1 MEKFSRKPI
10 GERSSFWYSR
20 GMVTIDIEH
29 VTKRFTPTS
38 IAVDRVS
45 LQIPSGSLFF
55 LLGPSGCGKTTLL
68 RMIAGFVLPNEG
80 KILFDQQDITNVP
93 PHLRETGMVFQSYAL
108 WPHMTVADNVAFG
121 LDTRKIRN
129 PERAR
134 QIDEALALVQMSH
147 LKDRKPNQ
155 LSGGQQ
161 QRVALARALA
171 FRPKCLLLD
180 EPLSNLD
187 AKLRLEMRS
196 EIRRIVKQTGITAIY
211 VTHDQKEALSMADR
225 IAVMKLGQLQQIGT
239 PAELYRQPRSRFVAD
254 FIGESN
260 FLDAT
265 VESVDGGVVKV
276 NTPIGQLSAHLPQQS
291 NSIVPGKKMLTAFR
305 PESVTLQGHR
315 QDADATTNILPGKR
329 ISTTYLGEI
338 AEHVVEL
345 ANGQRVKAFE
355 LNPED
360 GGGGTLKRE
369 LREAVTLQVAP
380 QNLML
385 VEAD

>member
-1 MEKFSRKPI
+1 
-10 GERSSFWYSR
+10 
-20 GMVTIDIEH
+20 MVAIDIDC
-29 VTKRFTPTS
+29 VTKHFATGGKGGAKGRGGTV
-38 IAVDRVS
+38 AVDRVS
-45 LQIPSGSLFF
+45 LKIPSGSLFF

-68 RMIAGFVLPNEG
+68 RMVAGFVLPTKG
-80 KILFDQQDITNVP
+80 RILFDQQDITYVP
-93 PHLRETGMVFQSYAL
+93 PHERETGMVFQSYAL
-108 WPHMTVADNVAFG
+108 WPHMTVGDNVGFG
-121 LDTRKIRN
+121 LDTRKIRG

-134 QIDEALALVQMSH
+134 RIDETLSLVQMAH

-211 VTHDQKEALSMADR
+211 VTHDQKEALSMADG
-225 IAVMKLGQLQQIGT
+225 IAVMKLGQLQQVGT
-239 PAELYRQPRSRFVAD
+239 PAELYRQPVSRFVAD

-276 NTPIGQLSAHLPQQS
+276 NTPVGQLSAHLPQRS
-291 NSIVPGKKMLTAFR
+291 DGIVPGKKMLVAFR
-305 PESVTLQGHR
+305 PESVSLKVDTSVP
-315 QDADATTNILPGKR
+315 NSLPGKR
-329 ISTTYLGEI
+329 LSTTYLGEI

-345 ANGQRVKAFE
+345 TNGQRVKAFE
-355 LNPED
+355 LNPEV
-360 GGGGTLKRE
+360 GVGVGGGTD
-369 LREAVTLQVAP
+369 VVMLQVDP